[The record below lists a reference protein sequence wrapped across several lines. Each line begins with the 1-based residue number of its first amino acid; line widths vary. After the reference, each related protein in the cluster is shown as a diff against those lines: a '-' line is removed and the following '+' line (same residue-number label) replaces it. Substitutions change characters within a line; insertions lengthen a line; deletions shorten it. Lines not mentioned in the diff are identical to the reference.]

1 MATREIQIDGV
12 TGNPIGGS
20 VVGSTGGTI
29 VQDSYKVASS
39 ALNQGYT
46 TSTTGYAVG
55 TPGYTYSSSTPGY
68 STSQNYTTT
77 QYVQQPTTTTTYAT
91 GPAYTTTQYVS
102 APATTTTYIAN
113 QAPQVVNTV
122 VNTGK
127 EVIKG
132 ESRIE
137 YVPLKTKLLNTEM
150 KLRLK
155 ENQKLEKSLNTEKK
169 SESNKFQEKL
179 QSPITMPLNI

>member
-55 TPGYTYSSSTPGY
+55 TPGYVYSSSTPGY

-137 YVPLKTKLLNTEM
+137 YVPF
-150 KLRLK
+150 
-155 ENQKLEKSLNTEKK
+155 EKK
-169 SESNKFQEKL
+169 IIEYRDEAKVERK
-179 QSPITMPLNI
+179 PKTRKVTEYREEVRIE